1 MKNLIIVS
9 FIALGLPTAYA
20 QNVTL
25 NVKLKPIQTLVVN
38 SGQKTVDLEYNSKED
53 YKNGVSKT
61 NADHLNIYSTG
72 GFQVNVKSA
81 TATMVNG
88 TKKID
93 ANGIQ
98 LTASAGSDAV
108 AGATYLSNVKLS
120 NAETLLV
127 SSTAGGVDKKISIAY
142 KGAGGDAYLD
152 NYIATQTP
160 TIYTTELTYTMISQ

>member
-1 MKNLIIVS
+1 MKNLLLVS
-9 FIALGLPTAYA
+9 FIALGLPTVYA

-25 NVKLKPIQTLVVN
+25 NIKLKPIQTLVVN
-38 SGQKTVDLEYNSKED
+38 SSQRNVDLEYNSKED

-93 ANGIQ
+93 TDGIQ

-120 NAETLLV
+120 TSESLLV
-127 SSTAGGVDKKISIAY
+127 SSTAGGVDKKISVAY

-152 NYIATQTP
+152 NYIATQNP
-160 TIYTTELTYTMISQ
+160 TIYSTELTYTMISQ